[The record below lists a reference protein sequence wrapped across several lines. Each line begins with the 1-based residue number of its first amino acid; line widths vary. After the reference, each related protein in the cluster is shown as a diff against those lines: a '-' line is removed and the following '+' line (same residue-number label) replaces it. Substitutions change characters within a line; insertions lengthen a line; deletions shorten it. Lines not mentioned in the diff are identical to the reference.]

1 MGVKL
6 QGLKSGNRGEDKRRE
21 LSASER
27 NVEIQSRDIVRR
39 LDAIISLLAQDE
51 GRTIRG
57 SILALSNA
65 GLRPVEIARILGKEQ
80 ATVRGEL
87 SRAKARRDV

>member
-1 MGVKL
+1 MTL
-6 QGLKSGNRGEDKRRE
+6 
-21 LSASER
+21 LSRVGAMSEGSER
-27 NVEIQSRDIVRR
+27 EIQQGDVVRR

-51 GRTIRG
+51 RRTVRQ

-80 ATVRGEL
+80 ATIRGEL
-87 SRAKARRDV
+87 SRARTKRKLQTGENREL